1 MVHNYIR
8 NLSNYSSSELPL
20 AFFSYVA
27 GGFGSNIDSQL
38 EQIVRE
44 TSVHGSAVTVS
55 NIIKMVE
62 KQQAAPYTHA
72 NLREILSCDR
82 QVQLSDL

>member
-1 MVHNYIR
+1 MVHNYIG
-8 NLSNYSSSELPL
+8 NLSKYGADGKPL
-20 AFFSYVA
+20 AFFSYIA

-38 EQIVRE
+38 ARIVQE

-62 KQQAAPYTHA
+62 EQQRAPYSHTQI
-72 NLREILSCDR
+72 RSIFSCDR